1 MVGAEMSQLR
11 SPRITK
17 GRSAGPPELPPPNL
31 AITLPLDRYA
41 PRAARHHVA
50 LVDSPSPDL
59 RDAIV
64 LLTSELVS
72 RVVEHSWPGAGDAF
86 ELRVWMPPEVVRVE
100 VRAPR
105 PVLGGRQPAGAPDF
119 DHLLFGH
126 LADRWSGAVEG
137 ESEQSTWFE
146 IDRVRPRVASHG

>member
-1 MVGAEMSQLR
+1 MGRFAGNRIEEM
-11 SPRITK
+11 PD
-17 GRSAGPPELPPPNL
+17 LPAPNL
-31 AITLPLDRYA
+31 AVTLPLDRHA

-59 RDAIV
+59 RDAVV

-72 RVVEHSWPGAGDAF
+72 RVVERSWTGQDDKF

-105 PVLGGRQPAGAPDF
+105 PLLGGPVPGDEPNLDG
-119 DHLLFGH
+119 LLFGH
-126 LADRWSGAVEG
+126 LADRWSVASDDGPQQA
-137 ESEQSTWFE
+137 TWFE
-146 IDRVRPRVASHG
+146 IDRVRPRVASGV

>member
-1 MVGAEMSQLR
+1 MLDMPA
-11 SPRITK
+11 
-17 GRSAGPPELPPPNL
+17 PNL
-31 AITLPLDRYA
+31 AVTLPLDRHA

-59 RDAIV
+59 RDAVV

-72 RVVEHSWPGAGDAF
+72 RVVERSWPGHGDQL

-105 PVLGGRQPAGAPDF
+105 PLLGGRIPGDEPSF
-119 DHLLFGH
+119 DGLLFGH
-126 LADRWSGAVEG
+126 LADRWSVASADGRHQA
-137 ESEQSTWFE
+137 TWFE
-146 IDRVRPRVASHG
+146 IDRVRPRVASPA